1 MKKFSWFLTLA
12 LLLVFAVSCGD
23 SKKTDKEK
31 EPEEISDGDS
41 EPAET
46 DSDTE
51 EPATDDSDIEPT
63 DAEPAAEALKCED
76 FAEGLNENLIV
87 GEGKNE
93 LARSF
98 YLRLPENVD
107 SMEKVPVIFL
117 YHGYGDWAEN
127 FEGLLSPYVDNDE
140 MPYILVVPEA
150 RDDIFAFDNIPPKGL
165 DWDMINLSD
174 GSAEGDMFDAVLA
187 CLEEKWNI
195 DEKHIHVSG
204 FSAGAIAANLIALTK
219 SDKVASILTYSGAY
233 FSDKESRDNLGEIM
247 GMKVADFFSWPD
259 FPEKHNKYP
268 QVFAFGKH
276 DSDKWSV
283 GGFFS
288 IDFND
293 MAILGSRYLVGLGH
307 DAILCKHPYSHTV
320 AGPLPSDM
328 IKFFHDH
335 PFGTEVSPYREAGL
349 PGDLADCRFA
359 DGTEELEREEDG
371 EPDEEPENPDE
382 EPDETPETPDEEPL
396 EPEDPVEDCFWL
408 RCSH

>member
-1 MKKFSWFLTLA
+1 MKKIAWLLTIVLV
-12 LLLVFAVSCGD
+12 LVFAVSCGS
-23 SKKTDKEK
+23 SKKDEK
-31 EPEEISDGDS
+31 EPEEISDSDS

-46 DSDTE
+46 DGDAE
-51 EPATDDSDIEPT
+51 EPAADDSDIET
-63 DAEPAAEALKCED
+63 SDEEPVTPLACAD

-87 GEGKNE
+87 GEGKNALE
-93 LARSF
+93 RSF
-98 YLRLPENVD
+98 ILRLPKNID
-107 SMEKVPVIFL
+107 SNAKFPVIFL

-150 RDDIFAFDNIPPKGL
+150 RGDIFAFDDVPPKGL
-165 DWDMINLSD
+165 DWDMINLGD
-174 GSAEGDMFDAVLA
+174 GSAEAYMFDVILD
-187 CLEEKWNI
+187 CLEQKWSI

-204 FSAGAIAANLIALTK
+204 FSSGAITANSIALMR

-233 FSDKESRDNLGEIM
+233 FSDKESLGILGEIM

-259 FPEKHNKYP
+259 FPETHKKYT
-268 QVFAFGKH
+268 QVFAFGRH
-276 DSDKWSV
+276 DADKWSV

-320 AGPLPSDM
+320 AGPLPFDM

-335 PFGTEVSPYREAGL
+335 PLGTEVSPYREAGL

-359 DGTEELEREEDG
+359 DGTEELEREEDD